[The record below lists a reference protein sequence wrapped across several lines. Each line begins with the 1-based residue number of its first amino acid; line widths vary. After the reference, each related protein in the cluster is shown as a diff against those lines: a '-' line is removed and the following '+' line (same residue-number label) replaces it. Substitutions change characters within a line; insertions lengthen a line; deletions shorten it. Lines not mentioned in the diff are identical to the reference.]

1 MVQMRRFESGQ
12 ALIETLVASAVI
24 VTLAAG
30 AAQVAVMT
38 AASVRTGGA
47 QGMALFLAAQK
58 MEQLASLAWTYDAGL
73 QRVSDAT
80 TSLAVDPPAPGG
92 PGLLASPP
100 IAAAG
105 AGHTDYLDRDG
116 AWIGS
121 GSNPPGGTAFVRR
134 WSIAPITWAPD
145 DTLLLE
151 VAVAAMGG
159 GRVTFGGNP
168 QPGDPGVVW
177 LATVRVRQ

>member
-1 MVQMRRFESGQ
+1 MRSSEAGQ
-12 ALIETLVASAVI
+12 ALVETLVASAVI

-30 AAQVAVMT
+30 AAQVAAMT
-38 AASVRTGGA
+38 AASIRTGGA

-58 MEQLASLAWTYDAGL
+58 MEQLASLAWTYDTLL

-92 PGLLASPP
+92 PGLLASGP
-100 IAAAG
+100 IAGAG
-105 AGHTDYLDRDG
+105 TGHTDYVDRDG

-121 GSNPPGGTAFVRR
+121 GSSPPAGTAFVRR
-134 WSIAPITWAPD
+134 WSITPIAWAPN

-151 VAVAAMGG
+151 VAVAATGG
-159 GRVTFGGNP
+159 GQVTFGANP
-168 QPGDPGVVW
+168 RPGDPGVVW
-177 LATVRVRQ
+177 LATVRFRQ